1 LDRFVKKAHG
11 PLHQCRGREQRGR
24 AVVVDLQAKAFA
36 TTAYEDPHL
45 GAGVEDTIAHDLR

>member
-45 GAGVEDTIAHDLR
+45 GAGVEDTVAHDLR